1 MGKKYTMC
9 NTVQK
14 KKKLNMHKSVGSG
27 RQVLPS
33 EPGVGKING
42 LRFNLEF
49 RASGLSSAVFFSS
62 HAILY

>member
-1 MGKKYTMC
+1 MGKNIQCATLC
-9 NTVQK
+9 K

-62 HAILY
+62 HAIFY